1 MNLGTCAPG
10 VECCIHSCKSYTP
23 GVVICGQAHEFEEE
37 RAKAAAAQ
45 DEAAAKAKELQDE
58 VERVEEH
65 QARLEVLCYFYQV
78 LLGECRVAVWVDAHV
93 AS

>member
-1 MNLGTCAPG
+1 MLHT
-10 VECCIHSCKSYTP
+10 STQSYTP

-45 DEAAAKAKELQDE
+45 DEAAVKAKELQDE

-65 QARLEVLCYFYQV
+65 QARQEVCV
-78 LLGECRVAVWVDAHV
+78 LFSSDAW
-93 AS
+93 